1 MLLFS
6 VAVLFAIYGYNKS
19 VPAGLS
25 FEGQEHTA
33 YDVDFLYDLTYL
45 KDGKRNSEQVIF
57 ENIIKTIEEAE
68 QFIVID
74 MFLFNDSYDKTE
86 QYPGLTEQLT
96 TALVAKQ
103 KENPQME
110 ITFITDEMNS
120 FYGSYSTKYIDQ
132 LVESGVNVVYTD
144 LNKLRDS
151 NPAYSGFYRAFIG
164 WIGDFENGW
173 LPNPF
178 SEDSPKVELR
188 SYAKLLNFKAN
199 HRKVIATEKQAI
211 VTSANPH
218 DASGYHSNIAFVVK
232 GNIIEDIVNSENHV
246 AVMSNEKYE
255 PRAVAVIASREIDDN
270 NNDPKALNQ
279 SDSVKA
285 SLITEGKI
293 KKHILQV
300 LNETVKG
307 DEIKLGMFYLSD
319 RDVIQSLIDAAN
331 REVTVQI
338 VLDPNKDAFGMEKNG
353 IPNRPV
359 ASELLEK
366 SDQKIQLKW
375 YDTHGEQYH
384 TKLLFINKAEE
395 SIIIGGSSN
404 FTKRNI
410 DDFNLE
416 ADVKITAQNDHAIV
430 TEVDNYFTRV
440 WENKD
445 GIYTASYEKY
455 KDESALKYWVYRF
468 QEWSGLSTF

>member
-1 MLLFS
+1 MLS
-6 VAVLFAIYGYNKS
+6 IAVLFSIYGHNKS
-19 VPAGLS
+19 IPTGLS
-25 FEGQEHTA
+25 FEGQEHTT

-45 KDGKRNSEQVIF
+45 KDEKKTSEQVIF
-57 ENIIKTIEEAE
+57 DNIIKTIAEAE

-74 MFLFNDSYDKTE
+74 MFLFNDDYDKPA

-96 TALVAKQ
+96 AELVAKQ
-103 KENPQME
+103 KENPQIG

-120 FYGSYSTKYIDQ
+120 FYNSYSTKYIDQ
-132 LVESGVNVVYTD
+132 LLASGVNVVYTD

-151 NPAYSGFYRAFIG
+151 NPAYSGFYRAFIS

-178 SEDSPKVELR
+178 SEDSPKVKLR

-246 AVMSNEKYE
+246 AVMSDEKYE
-255 PRAVAVIASREIDDN
+255 PRAVAVMAGGEIEV
-270 NNDPKALNQ
+270 NDPLAANQ
-279 SDSVKA
+279 GDGVKA

-293 KKHILQV
+293 KKHILQT

-331 REVTVQI
+331 REVSVQI

-384 TKLLFINKAEE
+384 TKLLFIKKAEE

-416 ADVKITAQNDHAIV
+416 ADVKITADNDHEIV
-430 TEVDNYFTRV
+430 KEAESYFDRI
-440 WENKD
+440 WENEE
-445 GIYTASYEKY
+445 GVYTADYEKY
-455 KDESALKYWVYRF
+455 EDNSLVKYWVYRF